1 MGIVVNK
8 KHATKSV
15 HLFLSFSVAQN
26 FGDFSMKRLIQ
37 YYLQRTLVA
46 VVVAWCLL
54 FSVSNVVKCKCAGY
68 FVNPN
73 IISICST
80 IHMLWPLGGTNKG
93 THFLN
98 NPSPIIALPVLLLR
112 LDWCAPTVWRSRNLS
127 KSHATSPCLTLTV
140 AQVWSKFWRSW

>member
-68 FVNPN
+68 FVNPY
-73 IISICST
+73 IIYICPT
-80 IHMLWPLGGTNKG
+80 IY
-93 THFLN
+93 
-98 NPSPIIALPVLLLR
+98 
-112 LDWCAPTVWRSRNLS
+112 
-127 KSHATSPCLTLTV
+127 TL
-140 AQVWSKFWRSW
+140 ASG